1 MTDFGPIKKIHFVG
15 VGGAGM
21 CGLAEILNNLG
32 FDVSGS
38 DVRPSEVTARLSE
51 LGVKVYEGHAAE
63 NLGDAEVVVVSGAIP
78 VDNAEV
84 MEARARRVPVISRA
98 EMLAELMRLKKGVA
112 VCGTH
117 GKTTT
122 TSILATLLAEGGLEP
137 TFVVGGRLNSAGT
150 HAKLGEGD
158 YFVAEADESDGS
170 FLKLSPIYA
179 ICTNVDEDHLDY
191 YGTFER
197 LQEAFVEFL
206 NKVPFYG
213 LNLVCADDPG
223 VAAVLERISKPTMTY
238 GTSPECDV
246 VVSNIVGEGLKT
258 SFELALKGER
268 LGRLTVNLPGE
279 HSALNAAAAAA
290 LAVVVGVSFDTVQ
303 KTLEEF
309 EGVEMR
315 FQRLG
320 QVQGSVTVMHDYA
333 HHPRE
338 IETMLA
344 ALRQAYPGRRLV
356 AVFQPHRYTR
366 TRDQMKKFPG
376 ALAAAD
382 VVIVTGIYGAGEAAI
397 VGVSEEGIVAGLVRQ
412 GHGDV
417 YHIPDKADVP
427 ARVAAVMRP
436 GDVIVHVGA
445 GDVWRVAED
454 VLRFLTN

>member
-1 MTDFGPIKKIHFVG
+1 VTDFGPITKIHFVG

-38 DVRPSEVTARLSE
+38 DVRQSEVTARLRK

-63 NLGDAEVVVVSGAIP
+63 NLGDAEVVVVSAAIP
-78 VDNAEV
+78 ADNAEV

-137 TFVVGGRLNSAGT
+137 TFVVGGRLNSVGT

-238 GTSPECDV
+238 GTSPECDA

-258 SFELALKGER
+258 SFELAFKGER

-303 KTLEEF
+303 KTLEKF

-333 HHPRE
+333 HHPHE

-366 TRDQMKKFPG
+366 TRDQMKRFPG

-382 VVIVTGIYGAGEAAI
+382 VIIVTGIYGAGEAAI
-397 VGVSEEGIVAGLVRQ
+397 AGISEEGIVAGLVGQ

>member
-1 MTDFGPIKKIHFVG
+1 MTDFGPVKKIHFVG

-21 CGLAEILNNLG
+21 CGLAEILSNLG

-38 DVRPSEVTARLSE
+38 DIRPSAVTAHLRE
-51 LGVKVYEGHAAE
+51 LGVRIYEGHAAA
-63 NLGDAEVVVVSGAIP
+63 NLGDAEVVVVSAAIP
-78 VDNAEV
+78 GDNAEV
-84 MEARARRVPVISRA
+84 LEARRRRIPVIPRA
-98 EMLAELMRLKKGVA
+98 EMLAELMRLKKGIA

-137 TFVVGGRLNSAGT
+137 TFVVGGRLNRIGT
-150 HAKLGEGD
+150 HAKLGEGE

-197 LQEAFVEFL
+197 VQEVFVEFL

-213 LNLVCADDPG
+213 LSLLCADDLG
-223 VAAVLERISKPTMTY
+223 IAGIMERISKPTMTY
-238 GTSPECDV
+238 GTAPGYDV
-246 VVSNIVGEGLKT
+246 VISSVVGEGLKT
-258 SFELALKGER
+258 SFELTLKGER
-268 LGRLTVNLPGE
+268 LGRLTINLPGE
-279 HSALNAAAAAA
+279 HSALNAGAAAA
-290 LAVVVGVSFDTVQ
+290 LAIVVGVDFETIQ
-303 KTLEEF
+303 KTLDEF

-338 IETMLA
+338 IEMMLA

-366 TRDQMKKFPG
+366 TRDQLQKFPR
-376 ALAAAD
+376 ALAPAD
-382 VVIVTGIYGAGEAAI
+382 VVIVTGIYPAGEAAVAGI
-397 VGVSEEGIVAGLVRQ
+397 SEEGIVAGLIHL
-412 GHGDV
+412 GHKDV
-417 YHIPDKADVP
+417 HHIPNKADIP
-427 ARVAAVMRP
+427 SRVAAVMRP

-445 GDVWRVAED
+445 GDVWKVAED